1 MGSIRKQL
9 WPNCLGRVRKTEKS
23 VSIAGVQAKVLI
35 GRLQIQ
41 ARSIITTA
49 SLLSA
54 RQLKIMLVGEGP
66 LLLQIIFS
74 LCGLNRQ

>member
-9 WPNCLGRVRKTEKS
+9 WPNCPGRARKTEKS
-23 VSIAGVQAKVLI
+23 VSITGVQAKVLI

-41 ARSIITTA
+41 ARRIITTA

-54 RQLKIMLVGEGP
+54 KQLKIMHVGEGP

-74 LCGLNRQ
+74 LCGCNRQ

>member
-23 VSIAGVQAKVLI
+23 VSIAGVQAKVLM
-35 GRLQIQ
+35 GQLQLQ
-41 ARSIITTA
+41 ARSIIITA

-54 RQLKIMLVGEGP
+54 RQLKIMLVGEGS
-66 LLLQIIFS
+66 LLL
-74 LCGLNRQ
+74 